1 MGGEHLLKCRPHP
14 RPPPPP
20 ASYFGHAP
28 TLPRGSTPYITIF
41 HLAVGFIGFAQMER
55 KGRDYMDDGNDV
67 TFDWLLL

>member
-1 MGGEHLLKCRPHP
+1 LGIA
-14 RPPPPP
+14 P
-20 ASYFGHAP
+20 A
-28 TLPRGSTPYITIF
+28 LPRGSTPYITIF